1 MNTMRTNTLNL
12 TLSYNQLIGLIRQ
25 LPAKE
30 KIKLGREIAKEALD
44 TKLTRLL
51 NLFKTDE
58 ISEELITKEVELV
71 RAELYAKK
79 RK

>member
-1 MNTMRTNTLNL
+1 MRANTLKLSL
-12 TLSYNQLIGLIRQ
+12 TYDQLIGLIRQ
-25 LPAKE
+25 LPTRE
-30 KIKLGREIAKEALD
+30 KIRLGREIAKEALD

-58 ISEELITKEVELV
+58 LSEELITKEVELV

-79 RK
+79 KRK